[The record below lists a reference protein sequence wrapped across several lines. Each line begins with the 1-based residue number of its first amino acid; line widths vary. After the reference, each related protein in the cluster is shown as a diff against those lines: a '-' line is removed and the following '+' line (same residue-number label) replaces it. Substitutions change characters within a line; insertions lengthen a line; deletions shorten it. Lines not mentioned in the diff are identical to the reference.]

1 MAVRKKKPLSEKY
14 IRTIEFYFENG
25 FNKKEAMLSAGWSR
39 VTAETN
45 STKHFFTREDVKEE
59 IARRQAALAKRH
71 ELTTDWI
78 ITRLK
83 RISNASEALT
93 KFKKVDEDGNLY
105 WDFTDATFEDLK
117 VISEFMTESYK
128 DGRGKDAKIVRK
140 FKLKARDEKGAL
152 DSLARI
158 KGMFDDKMTVAG
170 ELSLVERL
178 QRGRKRANKEE

>member
-1 MAVRKKKPLSEKY
+1 MTTPKKKPLSEKY

-25 FNKKEAMLSAGWSR
+25 FNKQEAMLSAGWAE
-39 VTAETN
+39 VTAKTD
-45 STKHFFTREDVKEE
+45 TTRFFTREDVKEE
-59 IARRQAALAKRH
+59 IARRQAKLAKKH

-105 WDFTDATFEDLK
+105 WDFTGATQEDLK
-117 VISEFMTESYK
+117 VISEFITESYK
-128 DGRGKDAKIVRK
+128 DGRGKNAKIVRK

-158 KGMFDDKMTVAG
+158 KGMFDDKMTVEG

-178 QRGRKRANKEE
+178 QRGRKRANK